1 MNFEGTRYAMVPVE
15 MKWRRVSATASVALG
30 TLLVPWFI
38 CACNSPTLPV
48 PPPADPLN
56 VPSALLVDS
65 EHVSLSGTQAWPG
78 ALVIAMNQ
86 TLLESNPEEAIR
98 GTRVDANGRYTVVIR
113 VDLRCTRTN
122 IVDIWQRNGD
132 GFESTPRRFE

>member
-1 MNFEGTRYAMVPVE
+1 MANGRRCECTQFNRLDAHFEGTRCARVPGE

-30 TLLVPWFI
+30 TLLVSWLI

-86 TLLESNPEEAIR
+86 TLLESNPEE
-98 GTRVDANGRYTVVIR
+98 
-113 VDLRCTRTN
+113 
-122 IVDIWQRNGD
+122 
-132 GFESTPRRFE
+132 